1 MSRGGGAGRAGTG
14 PGGAAVAA
22 GPGAL
27 LVVGDVVTDVVA
39 VHAHPLAP
47 ATDTPAR
54 IRTLPGGAG
63 ANAACWA
70 ARTGLTDVRILARV
84 GADSARWHEQAL
96 LDAGVRPTL
105 VIDPDEPTGTVVALV
120 GGDAERTFL
129 TDSGASLRLTPA
141 DWVPGLLD
149 GVSHLHLSGYLF
161 FADSSREL
169 ARLALREALARD
181 VPVSVDPA
189 SAGFLAALGPGR
201 FLDAV
206 AGVGVLLPNEDEA
219 LLLAGLSPAPAC
231 DGPGGPG
238 GQSGPGGPGG
248 AGGPGGWGHP
258 GARGKPGG
266 REELG
271 GSAGRGGPGGQ
282 DWLGGSGGQGWLG
295 GSRGRGELGG
305 PVPPAGSGTAARP
318 GDVARAAAELSR
330 RVPLVVVTRGAAGAL
345 IAEDGRVTAEV
356 AAESAQAVD
365 STGAGDAFTGAFL
378 AARLAGAGSAWA
390 AGAGCRA
397 AAEAVT
403 RQGGRP

>member
-1 MSRGGGAGRAGTG
+1 MTGGGSTGGDTSGRR
-14 PGGAAVAA
+14 GAAVTG

-39 VHAHPLAP
+39 VHAEPLAA

-84 GADSARWHEQAL
+84 GAESARWHEQAL

-105 VIDPDEPTGTVVALV
+105 VIDPTEPTGTVVALV
-120 GGDAERTFL
+120 GKDAERTFL
-129 TDSGASLRLTPA
+129 TDSGASLRLAPA
-141 DWVPGLLD
+141 DWVPELLD
-149 GVSHLHLSGYLF
+149 GVAHLHLSGYLF
-161 FADSSREL
+161 FADSSRDL
-169 ARLALREALARD
+169 AQVALRAARARD

-201 FLDAV
+201 FLEVV
-206 AGVGVLLPNEDEA
+206 AGAGVLLPNEDEA
-219 LLLAGLSPAPAC
+219 LLLAGLTGSTGSIASA
-231 DGPGGPG
+231 GPG
-238 GQSGPGGPGG
+238 
-248 AGGPGGWGHP
+248 
-258 GARGKPGG
+258 
-266 REELG
+266 E
-271 GSAGRGGPGGQ
+271 
-282 DWLGGSGGQGWLG
+282 
-295 GSRGRGELGG
+295 
-305 PVPPAGSGTAARP
+305 
-318 GDVARAAAELSR
+318 VARAAAELSR

-345 IAEDGRVTAEV
+345 VAEDGRVTAEV
-356 AAESAQAVD
+356 AAESAEAVD

-403 RQGGRP
+403 RLGGRP